1 MNKLIPEYSIF
12 TIKMYNGKHLIIENY
27 KQLIDIEDNVIKVDN
42 YLLKG
47 ENLKINSLNQF
58 MIEIYGTIK
67 EIVIE

>member
-12 TIKMYNGKHLIIENY
+12 KIKMYNGNHVVIENY
-27 KQLIDIEDNVIKVDN
+27 KQLIDIENDFIKVDN

-67 EIVIE
+67 EIIIK

>member
-27 KQLIDIEDNVIKVDN
+27 KQLIDIESNFIKVDN

-67 EIVIE
+67 EIIIE

>member
-12 TIKMYNGKHLIIENY
+12 TIKMHNGKHLIIENY